1 VYELGGEAEKHLAY
15 NGIQE
20 ENIIGLSVGSVLQ
33 FGHVP
38 GGGVGAVGRW
48 PAEATATSLA

>member
-1 VYELGGEAEKHLAY
+1 VDL
-15 NGIQE
+15 I
-20 ENIIGLSVGSVLQ
+20 
-33 FGHVP
+33 FCGHVP